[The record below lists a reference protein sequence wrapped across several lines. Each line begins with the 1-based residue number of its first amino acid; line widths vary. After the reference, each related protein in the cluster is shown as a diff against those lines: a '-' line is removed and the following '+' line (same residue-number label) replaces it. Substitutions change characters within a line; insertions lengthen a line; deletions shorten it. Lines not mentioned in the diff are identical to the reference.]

1 MNISLRKFVLLL
13 GAGCL
18 SMTAAAAE
26 DQRYKLQKIEDGD
39 TLVVEL
45 TSGTERI
52 QLAGIDAPEDTPNPK
67 LQRDAQRTGL
77 SEDVLLSIGDAST
90 SHLKSLVSPGQQV
103 LLSGNLNRR
112 DKYGRISLVVLDDQG
127 NSLNEKM
134 VADGYAVVLNRYPLD
149 SAYRDRLKKM
159 EGEAFDQKR
168 GLWGECREIAK
179 HWGRLGE

>member
-1 MNISLRKFVLLL
+1 MNILLRNFVLLL

-18 SMTAAAAE
+18 CMAAVAAE
-26 DQRYKLQKIEDGD
+26 GQRYKLQKIEDGD

-45 TSGTERI
+45 AGGPERI

-77 SEDVLLSIGDAST
+77 SEDVLLSIGDVST
-90 SHLKSLVSPGQQV
+90 SHLKRLVSPGQQV
-103 LLSGNLNRR
+103 MLSGNLNRR
-112 DKYGRISLVVLDDQG
+112 DKYGRISLVVMDDQG

-149 SAYRDRLKKM
+149 SAFRDQLKQK
-159 EGEAFDQKR
+159 ESEAIKQKR
-168 GLWGECREIAK
+168 GLWGEYREIAMR
-179 HWGRLGE
+179 WGNRGE

>member
-1 MNISLRKFVLLL
+1 MNILLRKFVLLL

-18 SMTAAAAE
+18 SMAAVAAE
-26 DQRYKLQKIEDGD
+26 GQRYKLQKIEDGD

-45 TSGTERI
+45 TGGTERI

-103 LLSGNLNRR
+103 MLSGNLNRR
-112 DKYGRISLVVLDDQG
+112 DKYGRISLVVLDEQG

-134 VADGYAVVLNRYPLD
+134 VTDGYAVVLNRYPQD
-149 SAYRDRLKKM
+149 SAFRGRLKKM

-168 GLWGECREIAK
+168 GLWGEYREIAMR
-179 HWGRLGE
+179 WGDRGE